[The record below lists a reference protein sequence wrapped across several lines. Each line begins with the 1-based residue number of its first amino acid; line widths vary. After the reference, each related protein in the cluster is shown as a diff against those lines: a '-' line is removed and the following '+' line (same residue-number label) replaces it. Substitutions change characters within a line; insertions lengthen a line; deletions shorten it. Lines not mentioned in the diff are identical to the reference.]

1 MKNLIIF
8 SILALTTILFS
19 CKKPEED
26 ILPEVKIEV
35 TSITQTAITLSVT
48 APNANQI
55 KVCKDFDQCPLRN
68 VEYGSLV
75 ITFSSLASNTVFSF
89 QATAFFPQG
98 EEKQSELIEV
108 QTKALGS
115 TLKAE
120 QIKLHEAVLKGEI
133 SNQENLDYYFEYGTS
148 ASNLNESTDLQ
159 SGKGIVFAPVQNLA
173 WGQVYFFRIVL
184 IIDNQKFAGNT
195 VSFRTLG
202 DKPEIKDV
210 QIISQD
216 TLTMTL
222 EFQLK
227 SNLLSSQPSLR
238 YHRTGGQ
245 WVNLS
250 QNAINTDTNWVTLQ
264 FEVPSKTVCNYEFL
278 LRVEN
283 DLGVCQADTNA
294 NSPAFMYDGYL
305 YHWVQIGSQKWIDTD
320 FRGKHYLNG
329 DPIPYL
335 ADNSLWANTTSG
347 AMCYWGNDEQNYIDY
362 GALYNFYVIED
373 DRGIAPPG
381 WKIPEEEDHDELMNF
396 GVWIAR
402 KLKEVGFD
410 YWLESNTGT
419 NEFKFNARGS
429 GKRGKY
435 PDNSVF
441 IYLKE
446 VVYFHINKS
455 YGNISAVFSLTCE
468 DTGVLFGY
476 NSKQYGQSI
485 RFIKK

>member
-1 MKNLIIF
+1 M
-8 SILALTTILFS
+8 TILFS
-19 CKKPEED
+19 CKKPKED

-35 TSITQTAITLSVT
+35 TSVTQTAITLSVT
-48 APNANQI
+48 APKANQI
-55 KVCKDFDQCPLRN
+55 KVCKDFDQCVTRN
-68 VEYGSLV
+68 TDWGSIVV
-75 ITFSSLASNTVFSF
+75 IFSNLASNTIFNF

-98 EEKQSELIEV
+98 GEKQSELIEV

-148 ASNLNESTDLQ
+148 ANNLNKNTNLQ
-159 SGKGIVFAPVQNLA
+159 SGKGIVFTPVQNLT

-184 IIDNQKFAGNT
+184 IIDNQKFSGNT
-195 VSFRTLG
+195 VSFKTLG
-202 DKPEIKDV
+202 NKPEIKNV

-227 SNLLSSQPSLR
+227 SNSLNSQPSLR
-238 YHRTGGQ
+238 YRRAGGQ
-245 WVNLS
+245 MISLS
-250 QNAINTDTNWVTLQ
+250 QNPINTDTNWATLQ
-264 FEVPSKTVCNYEFL
+264 FEVPIKIGYNYEFL
-278 LRVEN
+278 LRAEN
-283 DLGVCQADTNA
+283 GLGVCQADTNA

-305 YHWVQIGSQKWIDTD
+305 YHWVQIGDQKWTNAD

-335 ADNSLWANTTSG
+335 ADDLLWANTTSG

-381 WKIPEEEDHDELMNF
+381 WKIPEEEDYYELMDF
-396 GVWIAR
+396 GVWMAR
-402 KLKEVGFD
+402 KLKEIGFN
-410 YWLESNTGT
+410 YWLEPNTGAT
-419 NEFKFNARGS
+419 NELGFNARGS
-429 GKRGKY
+429 GRRGKY
-435 PDNSVF
+435 PNSGF
-441 IYLKE
+441 FFLLKAD
-446 VVYFHINKS
+446 VYFHVNKTHE
-455 YGNISAVFSLTCE
+455 NMSAGFRLTYE
-468 DTGVLFGY
+468 DIGSLFGY
-476 NSKQYGQSI
+476 NFKQYGQSV
-485 RFIKK
+485 RFVKK